1 MKGLHNKIKYDRYK
15 VKATSEGVTRT
26 EVVST
31 KNPIFEGALT
41 KTGIRRRYEAYWN
54 INPREPRVKV
64 LNVTKV
70 RKRRRQS
77 SEDYIGF

>member
-31 KNPIFEGALT
+31 KNPIFRHARD
-41 KTGIRRRYEAYWN
+41 KYEIGKLYNGYWN